1 LTSTWTAL
9 VKLGRRVVTLMAPA
23 VVFLPKSEPCGPRS
37 TSMRSTS
44 RKSSVAAAGR
54 A

>member
-1 LTSTWTAL
+1 
-9 VKLGRRVVTLMAPA
+9 MAPA
-23 VVFLPKSEPCGPRS
+23 VVFLPKSVPCGPRS

-54 A
+54 AKNAPSM